1 MPNQPD
7 VNKVVASVRVPVER
21 MARLRSLARERK
33 MTLTQLINF
42 ILHEELD
49 SRPLSLE
56 DLEWIK
62 KRFRKMKTNANESE
76 TVRIELDLVA
86 AVKCGPVN
94 V

>member
-7 VNKVVASVRVPVER
+7 VNKVVAFVRVPVEL

-62 KRFRKMKTNANESE
+62 NEVRKNEDKRK
-76 TVRIELDLVA
+76 
-86 AVKCGPVN
+86 
-94 V
+94 

>member
-7 VNKVVASVRVPVER
+7 VNKVVASVRVPVEL

-62 KRFRKMKTNANESE
+62 NEVRKNEDKRK
-76 TVRIELDLVA
+76 
-86 AVKCGPVN
+86 
-94 V
+94 

>member
-7 VNKVVASVRVPVER
+7 VNKVVAFVRVPVEL

-62 KRFRKMKTNANESE
+62 NEVQKNEDKRK
-76 TVRIELDLVA
+76 
-86 AVKCGPVN
+86 
-94 V
+94 

>member
-7 VNKVVASVRVPVER
+7 VNKVVAFVRVPVEL

-62 KRFRKMKTNANESE
+62 KEVRKNEDK
-76 TVRIELDLVA
+76 R
-86 AVKCGPVN
+86 K
-94 V
+94 

>member
-62 KRFRKMKTNANESE
+62 NEVRKNEDKRK
-76 TVRIELDLVA
+76 
-86 AVKCGPVN
+86 
-94 V
+94 

>member
-7 VNKVVASVRVPVER
+7 VNKVVAFVRVPVEL

-49 SRPLSLE
+49 NRPLSLE

-62 KRFRKMKTNANESE
+62 NEVQKNEDKRK
-76 TVRIELDLVA
+76 
-86 AVKCGPVN
+86 
-94 V
+94 